1 MNFQDHRVSSESSVN
16 LGFQVNVVYNSGFQV
31 NFHIILG
38 FLSNMKISSVRFE
51 VNLGFQVKL
60 KFIL

>member
-16 LGFQVNVVYNSGFQV
+16 LGFQV